1 MRLVEMEAVIII
13 YSNLSM
19 MFFGEILSLFV
30 ALSFTVTA
38 LFAEVGS
45 KRMGSLPFNAVR
57 MTMSLCFLALTLWI
71 TMGVPIPRYANSST
85 WLWLLLSGLVGYVVG
100 DYCLMK
106 GYIIIGS
113 RFGQLF
119 MTLSAPTAAI
129 LGRIFIGEHIRPFAI
144 VGMLVTLTGIAVSI
158 LSKRDDANE
167 DSTATKTTSMVKK
180 FRLSLPMNGLFF
192 AVMAGICQ
200 GAGLV
205 LSKIG
210 LDKYDSSLAL
220 LGLDENMIPDGA
232 ILPVPLRVSIPF
244 ASTMIR
250 GIMGLAGF
258 MFALLCFSKNGV
270 AQLHH
275 AVGDRKAMRSAFFS
289 MMFGPFIGVGLSLMA
304 TQYTATGIAQ
314 TIFALTPVLII
325 LPSVVFF
332 HQKVTLREV
341 IGAIISVFGV
351 SLFFVG

>member
-1 MRLVEMEAVIII
+1 
-13 YSNLSM
+13 
-19 MFFGEILSLFV
+19 
-30 ALSFTVTA
+30 
-38 LFAEVGS
+38 
-45 KRMGSLPFNAVR
+45 
-57 MTMSLCFLALTLWI
+57 MSLCFLALTLWL

-210 LDKYDSSLAL
+210 LDNYDSSLAL

-258 MFALLCFSKNGV
+258 MLMQMLLSKDSK
-270 AQLHH
+270 L
-275 AVGDRKAMRSAFFS
+275 
-289 MMFGPFIGVGLSLMA
+289 P
-304 TQYTATGIAQ
+304 
-314 TIFALTPVLII
+314 TI
-325 LPSVVFF
+325 
-332 HQKVTLREV
+332 
-341 IGAIISVFGV
+341 
-351 SLFFVG
+351 